1 MTNKLLS
8 KLKSE
13 VSYEDYKK
21 TQQGVS
27 NVFLSYI
34 YIYTTSTS
42 PTLNYIYH
50 SWVYY
55 TIITRWIYCNY
66 VLDVIVLVSSTMF

>member
-13 VSYEDYKK
+13 VSHGNYKR

-27 NVFLSYI
+27 NELLPY
-34 YIYTTSTS
+34 
-42 PTLNYIYH
+42 L
-50 SWVYY
+50 YY
-55 TIITRWIYCNY
+55 TCMVCVN
-66 VLDVIVLVSSTMF
+66 DK

>member
-13 VSYEDYKK
+13 VSYGDHKK

-34 YIYTTSTS
+34 YI
-42 PTLNYIYH
+42 L
-50 SWVYY
+50 
-55 TIITRWIYCNY
+55 
-66 VLDVIVLVSSTMF
+66 LVLVLP